1 MSEILFISADPES
14 RAGAL
19 RALEDEGIFAKIVE
33 NWDLA
38 RVMLADR
45 QVDLVIVDRT
55 TTPLPVTDLVA
66 ALPAVDPREVDIPV
80 ILLGSNTAWELR
92 ARELRAGASD
102 FIDLPFE
109 PQELGALI
117 AARLRTKKRIDDLK
131 SDALVDELTGVYN
144 RRYLDAQVA
153 VKLKEARRYG
163 HPCSCALLDIDR
175 FKSIND
181 TWGHQVG
188 DSVIRGVANLTRT
201 LMRGEDL
208 IARYGGEEFAL
219 VLNHTDARG
228 SAILGKRILSA
239 IESARFEPEVQEL
252 RVTISMG
259 IATYPNDDVESV
271 EELVRRADERLY
283 RAKLGGRNQVVGL
296 E

>member
-1 MSEILFISADPES
+1 MSEILFITSDPES
-14 RAGAL
+14 RGGAL
-19 RALEDEGIFAKIVE
+19 SALEGEGIFAKIVD
-33 NWDLA
+33 NCDLA
-38 RVMLADR
+38 RETLADR

-66 ALPAVDPREVDIPV
+66 ALPAVDPLEVDIPV

-117 AARLRTKKRIDDLK
+117 AARLRTKKRIDNLK

-144 RRYLDAQVA
+144 RRYLDAEVA
-153 VKLKEARRYG
+153 VKLKEAQRYG
-163 HPCSCALLDIDR
+163 HPFSCALLDIDR

-188 DSVIRGVANLTRT
+188 DTVIRGVATLTRT

-219 VLNHTDARG
+219 ILNHTDTRG
-228 SAILGKRILSA
+228 SSILGKRILRA
-239 IESARFEPEVQEL
+239 IEGAQFEPKVQEL
-252 RVTISMG
+252 AVTISMG
-259 IATYPNDDVESV
+259 IATYPNDDVGSV
-271 EELVRRADERLY
+271 EELMRRADERLY

>member
-1 MSEILFISADPES
+1 VSEILFITAEPES

-19 RALEDEGIFAKIVE
+19 RALEEEGIFAKVVE

-38 RVMLADR
+38 RESFATR

-55 TTPLPVTDLVA
+55 TTALQVTDLVA
-66 ALPAVDPREVDIPV
+66 TLPLADPLEVDIPV

-117 AARLRTKKRIDDLK
+117 SARLRTKKRIDDLK
-131 SDALVDELTGVYN
+131 SEALVDELTGVYN
-144 RRYLDAQVA
+144 RRFLDSEVA
-153 VKLKEARRYG
+153 AKLAEARRYG
-163 HPCSCALLDIDR
+163 HPFSCALLDVDR

-188 DSVIRGVANLTRT
+188 DAVL
-201 LMRGEDL
+201 RGEP
-208 IARYGGEEFAL
+208 
-219 VLNHTDARG
+219 H
-228 SAILGKRILSA
+228 
-239 IESARFEPEVQEL
+239 
-252 RVTISMG
+252 
-259 IATYPNDDVESV
+259 
-271 EELVRRADERLY
+271 
-283 RAKLGGRNQVVGL
+283 
-296 E
+296 